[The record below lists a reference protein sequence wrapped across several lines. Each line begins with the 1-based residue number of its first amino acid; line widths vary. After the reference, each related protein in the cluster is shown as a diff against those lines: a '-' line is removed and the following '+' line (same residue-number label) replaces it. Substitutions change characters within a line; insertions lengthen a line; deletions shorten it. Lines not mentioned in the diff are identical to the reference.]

1 MPFRTKRVGAGRGYD
16 CAHRSVKKVCRP
28 CSPAAA
34 ASEVAQPLFLG
45 VSAHFSVAFRPSFF
59 RLPAANDGL
68 VGAYHGLVAANH
80 RLVGAN
86 ETKSRPAAVTLA
98 AFSLK
103 ISYEK

>member
-1 MPFRTKRVGAGRGYD
+1 M
-16 CAHRSVKKVCRP
+16 
-28 CSPAAA
+28 
-34 ASEVAQPLFLG
+34 
-45 VSAHFSVAFRPSFF
+45 
-59 RLPAANDGL
+59 PAANDGL
-68 VGAYHGLVAANH
+68 VGAYYGLVAANH

>member
-1 MPFRTKRVGAGRGYD
+1 MPPFLLHRG
-16 CAHRSVKKVCRP
+16 CFGGSSAALFC
-28 CSPAAA
+28 CSC
-34 ASEVAQPLFLG
+34 PLFCCLSP
-45 VSAHFSVAFRPSFF
+45 VFF

-68 VGAYHGLVAANH
+68 VGAYYGLVAANH
-80 RLVGAN
+80 CLVGAN

>member
-1 MPFRTKRVGAGRGYD
+1 MPLRTQRDGAGRGYD
-16 CAHRSVKKVCRP
+16 CAHRSVKKVCRL

-34 ASEVAQPLFLG
+34 ALEVTPPLFLG

-68 VGAYHGLVAANH
+68 VAANH
-80 RLVGAN
+80 GLVGAN